1 MPSRHFTFSQL
12 RSRICFLCS
21 SSLLACFLS
30 SWNKF
35 FLTLAAALW
44 RKCRER
50 LLNFQQVISKLT
62 KQARDARKD
71 NKSRLGRM
79 KYEPRCDFVPAEKRM
94 LTSVLICAAVRGRKY
109 KDAFTC
115 FRRRWPRSYPIL
127 LRVRCEKKLRGRS
140 LSGAYLNFYSKTFY
154 CPSWRLGGLKGRLFA
169 NQEDCRV

>member
-1 MPSRHFTFSQL
+1 MSSRHFIFL
-12 RSRICFLCS
+12 NSRICFLCS

-30 SWNKF
+30 SRNKF

-79 KYEPRCDFVPAEKRM
+79 KYELRCDFVPAEKRM
-94 LTSVLICAAVRGRKY
+94 LTSVPICAAVRGRKY
-109 KDAFTC
+109 KDASTC

-127 LRVRCEKKLRGRS
+127 LRVRCEKKLARPKFVRGVFKLLFENFLLPKLEAGWVKGS
-140 LSGAYLNFYSKTFY
+140 LICKLE
-154 CPSWRLGGLKGRLFA
+154 RL
-169 NQEDCRV
+169 